1 MHFECAI
8 KVEKCFVSIDLFT
21 KHQSIYQSSTLF
33 LTVASLND
41 YNLETVLFCYPNRT
55 KNRHTLAEKEAV
67 WET

>member
-21 KHQSIYQSSTLF
+21 NHLLF
-33 LTVASLND
+33 LTVA
-41 YNLETVLFCYPNRT
+41 NLYFSAIQTEQRID
-55 KNRHTLAEKEAV
+55 TLAEKEAL